1 MIIFT
6 IALLVGCSN
15 PGIVQLSP
23 ETYMLS
29 RADRA
34 GIFGNTAALKA
45 GVIEDANEF
54 AKNKGKVAIPL
65 AVNETPVYPGHFAT
79 IEYQFRVVDKNDPE
93 AKRTT
98 LVPWADV
105 VIEKTE
111 KVTTD
116 VHTKD
121 ETSNDF
127 DLYTELMELDDLRK
141 KGIITEAEFDAEK
154 KKLLRKSK

>member
-1 MIIFT
+1 M
-6 IALLVGCSN
+6 
-15 PGIVQLSP
+15 
-23 ETYMLS
+23 
-29 RADRA
+29 
-34 GIFGNTAALKA
+34 
-45 GVIEDANEF
+45 IEDANEF

-98 LVPWADV
+98 LVPWAYV

-111 KVTTD
+111 KLTTD